1 VINFR
6 NLNEAVRPCRLF
18 GQEMKR
24 DFSLYDLPDIQIQL
38 STFLDADMAGGKK
51 DSQLDLHCPTSRYH
65 HEMAPPL
72 RLSPEEELK
81 FQQFQQIDF
90 WRNQSEAQNEVPSGE
105 LPAVA
110 EEKAVSLPSRWE
122 LTRDLVLHNWQSSC
136 VDGWFGA
143 NKRGVV
149 KVVTGAGKT
158 TLALAII
165 ERLQQTTAS
174 DLRVAI
180 VVPTIVLLDQWYSE
194 ILKRSN
200 LPPACIGFVGAGRS
214 DSFEA
219 GARIIIAVLN
229 SASKKLAQDV
239 QRSGISDRLLLIVD
253 ECHRAGAPEM
263 RRVFETRR
271 AYSLGLSATPE
282 RETDISEEPD
292 NGETGDSAS
301 LLPFESTVIGQE
313 LGNVVFELNYAEAIQ
328 QGILPPFSII
338 HYGLPLSEPESQEY
352 KRLSREISD
361 LQGDLQTR
369 NRKGLGLIRWC
380 KSQASKGDKRAARYI
395 SLLGDRKRLLYRAE
409 SRSAA
414 VAQILQQH
422 LGQNPEANAILFH
435 ESIDEVMSLFGT
447 LREQGFQVVAE
458 HSGFPDW
465 MRARSIHLF
474 REGIARIIVSAR
486 SLIEGFNV
494 PAADIGIVVAASA
507 SVRQRIQTLGRLLRK
522 NRLNEGGEKT
532 ARLFVLYTR
541 DTVDELIYEKADWE
555 HFIGAERNEYYRWD
569 PFMGSV
575 PVLTGAPPR
584 RPPLSEDELTAL
596 ALRPGDEYPGDLNQ
610 GASYSLDTQGNIRDE
625 NGIPIQPN
633 RELRDLLVH
642 GRRRAG
648 RFRITPQKFLVFAL
662 EKDAL
667 GAWRGLYLG
676 QLTSPPKS
684 SSGSDIQASDSS
696 ATLGGDLY
704 PLHRARGETF
714 HVLQRDRRLIA
725 RKERGQIR
733 FVLPLE
739 QIADPQK
746 RAATEQI
753 QRALNDAHSKG
764 HRISRI
770 TVTPDGEVVYVF
782 GNQAYLLGKAPEGA
796 KGFQLEEPAQK

>member
-1 VINFR
+1 
-6 NLNEAVRPCRLF
+6 
-18 GQEMKR
+18 M
-24 DFSLYDLPDIQIQL
+24 
-38 STFLDADMAGGKK
+38 
-51 DSQLDLHCPTSRYH
+51 
-65 HEMAPPL
+65 
-72 RLSPEEELK
+72 
-81 FQQFQQIDF
+81 
-90 WRNQSEAQNEVPSGE
+90 
-105 LPAVA
+105 
-110 EEKAVSLPSRWE
+110 
-122 LTRDLVLHNWQSSC
+122 
-136 VDGWFGA
+136 
-143 NKRGVV
+143 V

-165 ERLQQTTAS
+165 ERLQQTTVS

-180 VVPTIVLLDQWYSE
+180 VVPTVVLLDQWRSE

-200 LPPACIGFVGAGRS
+200 LPPACIGFVGAGQS
-214 DSFEA
+214 DSFES

-271 AYSLGLSATPE
+271 AFSLGLSATPE
-282 RETDISEEPD
+282 RETDISEESE
-292 NGETGDSAS
+292 NGEAENSDSVP
-301 LLPFESTVIGQE
+301 PFESTAIGQE
-313 LGNVVFELNYAEAIQ
+313 LGNVVYELNYVEAIR
-328 QGILPPFSII
+328 QGILPPFSIV

-352 KRLSREISD
+352 KRLGREISD

-369 NRKGLGLIRWC
+369 HRRGLGLIRWC
-380 KSQASKGDKRAARYI
+380 KSQASRGDKRAARYI
-395 SLLGDRKRLLYRAE
+395 SLLGDRKRLLYTTE

-414 VAQILQQH
+414 VVQILQQH
-422 LGQNPEANAILFH
+422 LAQNPEANAILFH
-435 ESIDEVMSLFGT
+435 ESIEEVMSLFAK
-447 LREQGFQVVAE
+447 LRELGFQVVAE

-474 REGIARIIVSAR
+474 RDGIARIIVSAR

-522 NRLNEGGEKT
+522 NRLTDGSEKT
-532 ARLFVLYTR
+532 AKLFVLYTR
-541 DTVDELIYEKADWE
+541 DTVDEFIYEKADWE
-555 HFIGAERNEYYRWD
+555 GFIGAERNEYYRWD
-569 PFMGSV
+569 PLSGLA
-575 PVLTGAPPR
+575 PIPRGGPPR
-584 RPPLSEDELTAL
+584 RPPISEDEVTTL

-610 GASYSLDTQGNIRDE
+610 GALYSLDTQGNIRDE
-625 NGIPIQPN
+625 DGIPIELNQ
-633 RELRDLLVH
+633 ELRDLLVR

-648 RFRITPQKFLVFAL
+648 RFRITPQRFLVFVL
-662 EKDAL
+662 EKGPL

-676 QLTSPPKS
+676 QLTSAPKS
-684 SSGSDIQASDSS
+684 SRGNDIGTPEFE

-704 PLHRARGETF
+704 PLAKARGETF
-714 HVLQRDRRLIA
+714 HVLLRDRRLIA

-733 FVLPLE
+733 FVLPLD
-739 QIADPQK
+739 QISDPQK

-753 QRALNDAHSKG
+753 QRALHDAHNKG

-782 GNQAYLLGKAPEGA
+782 GNQAYLLGRAPEGA
-796 KGFQLEEPAQK
+796 KGFELEEAHQNVKM

>member
-1 VINFR
+1 M
-6 NLNEAVRPCRLF
+6 P
-18 GQEMKR
+18 
-24 DFSLYDLPDIQIQL
+24 
-38 STFLDADMAGGKK
+38 
-51 DSQLDLHCPTSRYH
+51 PT
-65 HEMAPPL
+65 L
-72 RLSPEEELK
+72 RLTPEEELA

-90 WRNQSEAQNEVPSGE
+90 WRNHAEPLKAEVLSSKSG
-105 LPAVA
+105 ATG
-110 EEKAVSLPSRWE
+110 EEKTTALPDRWE
-122 LTRDLVLHNWQSSC
+122 LTGDLVLHDWQRSC
-136 VDGWFGA
+136 VDGWFAA
-143 NKRGVV
+143 NRRGVV

-165 ERLQQTTAS
+165 ERLQQTTVS
-174 DLRVAI
+174 DLHVAI
-180 VVPTIVLLDQWYSE
+180 VVPTVVLLDQWHSE
-194 ILKRSN
+194 ILKKSN

-219 GARIIIAVLN
+219 GARIIVAVLN

-239 QRSGISDRLLLIVD
+239 ERSGISDRLLLIVD

-282 RETDISEEPD
+282 REIDIPEED
-292 NGETGDSAS
+292 ENGETGDSAIV
-301 LLPFESTVIGQE
+301 LPFESTVIGQE
-313 LGNVVFELNYAEAIQ
+313 LGSVVFELNYAEAIE
-328 QGILPPFSII
+328 QGILPPFRIV
-338 HYGLPLSEPESQEY
+338 HYGLPLSEAESQEY
-352 KRLSREISD
+352 KRMSREISD

-380 KSQASKGDKRAARYI
+380 KSQASRGDKRAARYI
-395 SLLGDRKRLLYRAE
+395 SLLADRKRLLYTTE

-422 LGQNPEANAILFH
+422 LAQNPEANAILFH
-435 ESIDEVMSLFGT
+435 ESIEEVMSLFEK
-447 LREQGFQVVAE
+447 LRELGFQVVAE

-474 REGIARIIVSAR
+474 RDGIARIIVSAR

-522 NRLNEGGEKT
+522 NRLNDGSEKT
-532 ARLFVLYTR
+532 AKLFVLYAR
-541 DTVDELIYEKADWE
+541 DTVDEFIYQKADWE

-569 PFMGSV
+569 P
-575 PVLTGAPPR
+575 LTSSAPIPTGEPPR
-584 RPPLSEDELTAL
+584 RPPISEDEVTTL

-625 NGIPIQPN
+625 NAIPIQPN
-633 RELRDLLVH
+633 QELRDLLAR

-648 RFRITPQKFLVFAL
+648 RFRITPERFLVFAL

-684 SSGSDIQASDSS
+684 SSTGDIGASDS
-696 ATLGGDLY
+696 ATLAGDLY
-704 PLHRARGETF
+704 PLAKARGETF

-739 QIADPQK
+739 QISDPEK
-746 RAATEQI
+746 RAATEHI
-753 QRALNDAHSKG
+753 QRALNDAHNKG

-770 TVTPDGEVVYVF
+770 TVTQGGEVVYVF

-796 KGFQLEEPAQK
+796 KGFQLEEPSPE